1 MYLFLAQIRKPI
13 GELGEDMQVTLK
25 ITLIP
30 AAIALAF
37 AGSAWAQQVV
47 KIGHVAPISG
57 PSAHLGK
64 DNENAARMAIDELN
78 ARPFTINGQ
87 KVTLQLISEDD
98 GADPKQGTAVAQ
110 KLVDAHVNGVI
121 GHLNSGTTVPASKI
135 YNDAGIVQISPATT
149 APAYTRQRFPGA
161 FRTVASDAKLG
172 GTLAKYA
179 ADTLKVK
186 NIAIIDDRTTYGQ
199 GVADE
204 FVKGAKA
211 AGIKISGREFTNDK
225 ATDYTAILTSIKAKK
240 PDLIFFGGM
249 DSVAG
254 PMLKQIKALG
264 IPAAFMGG
272 DGMCT
277 EALGRLAGDGL
288 GEGKVI
294 CAEAGGVKGPQE
306 KVMEDFRARYKKK
319 FNQDVQL
326 YAPYVYDS
334 VMVMATAMQNAKS
347 ADPAKYLP
355 VLKAIKYEGV
365 TGTIQFDQAG
375 DIKDGALTLFT
386 YKGGKRSK
394 IDVVR

>member
-1 MYLFLAQIRKPI
+1 
-13 GELGEDMQVTLK
+13 MQVR
-25 ITLIP
+25 IRCIP
-30 AAIALAF
+30 VALATALAF
-37 AGSAWAQQVV
+37 AATGQASAQQVV
-47 KIGHVAPISG
+47 KIGQVSPISG

-78 ARPFTINGQ
+78 AKGFAINGQ
-87 KVTLQLISEDD
+87 KVTLQLVSEDD

-110 KLVDAHVNGVI
+110 KLVDAKVNGVV

-149 APAYTRQRFPGA
+149 APVYTHQHFPGA

-172 GTLAKYA
+172 SVLGKYATGTLNAK
-179 ADTLKVK
+179 T
-186 NIAIIDDRTTYGQ
+186 IAIIDDRTTYGQ

-204 FVKGAKA
+204 FVKGVRGA
-211 AGIKISGREFTNDK
+211 AGVRVVGREFTSAS

-264 IPAAFMGG
+264 ITAKVMGG

-277 EALGRLAGDGL
+277 DALGRLAGDGL
-288 GEGKVI
+288 GDNKVV

-306 KVMEDFRARYKKK
+306 KAMEDFRARYHKK
-319 FNQDVQL
+319 FNMDVQL

-355 VLKAIKYEGV
+355 ALKAIKYEGV
-365 TGTIQFDQAG
+365 TGTIQFDQNG

-386 YKGGKRSK
+386 YRGGKRTK
-394 IDVVR
+394 LDVVR

>member
-1 MYLFLAQIRKPI
+1 
-13 GELGEDMQVTLK
+13 MQVTTK
-25 ITLIP
+25 VIP
-30 AAIALAF
+30 FAIALAF
-37 AGSAWAQQVV
+37 AGAASAQQVV

-78 ARPFTINGQ
+78 SKGFAINGQ
-87 KVTLQLISEDD
+87 KVTLQLVSEDD

-110 KLVDAHVNGVI
+110 KLVDARVNGVI

-135 YNDAGIVQISPATT
+135 YNDAGIPQISPATT
-149 APAYTRQRFPGA
+149 APQYTAQRFPGA
-161 FRTVASDAKLG
+161 FRVVASDVKLG
-172 GTLAKYA
+172 STLGKYA
-179 ADTLKVK
+179 VDTVKAK

-199 GVADE
+199 GVADQ
-204 FVKGAKA
+204 FAKGVKGP
-211 AGIKISGREFTNDK
+211 GVRVVGREFTSAT

-254 PMLKQIKALG
+254 PMLKQVKALG
-264 IPAAFMGG
+264 IEARFMGG

-277 EALGRLAGDGL
+277 DALGRLAGAGL

-319 FNQDVQL
+319 FNMDVQL
-326 YAPYVYDS
+326 YAPYVYDA

-347 ADPAKYLP
+347 ADPARYLP
-355 VLKAIKYEGV
+355 ELKKIKYEGV
-365 TGTIQFDQAG
+365 TGTIQFDDKG
-375 DIKDGALTLFT
+375 DIRDGALTLFT

>member
-1 MYLFLAQIRKPI
+1 
-13 GELGEDMQVTLK
+13 MQVTTK
-25 ITLIP
+25 LIP
-30 AAIALAF
+30 FAIALAF
-37 AGSAWAQQVV
+37 AGTASAQQVV

-78 ARPFTINGQ
+78 AKGFTLNGQ
-87 KVTLQLISEDD
+87 KVTLQLVSEDD

-110 KLVDAHVNGVI
+110 KLVDAKVNGVI

-149 APAYTRQRFPGA
+149 APLYTHQHFPGA
-161 FRTVASDAKLG
+161 FRVVASDAKLG
-172 GTLAKYA
+172 STLGKYA
-179 ADTLKVK
+179 TDTLHAK

-204 FVKGAKA
+204 FAKSLKKP
-211 AGIKISGREFTNDK
+211 GIKVVGREFTSAT

-254 PMLKQIKALG
+254 PMLKQMKALG
-264 IPAAFMGG
+264 INAVFMGG
-272 DGMCT
+272 DGICT
-277 EALGRLAGDGL
+277 DALGRLAGDGI
-288 GEGKVI
+288 GEGRVY

-306 KVMEDFRARYKKK
+306 KAMEDFRARYKQK
-319 FNQDVQL
+319 FNMNVQL

-334 VMVMATAMQNAKS
+334 VMVMAKAMQNAKS

-355 VLKAIKYEGV
+355 ALKNIKYDGV
-365 TGTIQFDQAG
+365 TGTIQFDANG

-386 YKGGKRSK
+386 YKGGQRTKL
-394 IDVVR
+394 DVIR

>member
-1 MYLFLAQIRKPI
+1 
-13 GELGEDMQVTLK
+13 MQVTTK
-25 ITLIP
+25 LIP
-30 AAIALAF
+30 FAIALAF
-37 AGSAWAQQVV
+37 AGTAGAQQVV

-78 ARPFTINGQ
+78 AKGVTLNGQ

-110 KLVDAHVNGVI
+110 KLVDAKVNGVI

-149 APAYTRQRFPGA
+149 APVYTRQHFPGA
-161 FRTVASDAKLG
+161 FRVVASDAKLG
-172 GTLAKYA
+172 STLSKYA
-179 ADTLKVK
+179 IDTLHAK

-204 FVKGAKA
+204 FAKGLKKP
-211 AGIKISGREFTNDK
+211 GIKVVGREFTSAT
-225 ATDYTAILTSIKAKK
+225 ATDYTAILTSIKAKR

-254 PMLKQIKALG
+254 PMLKQMKALG
-264 IPAAFMGG
+264 ITAVFMGG

-277 EALGRLAGDGL
+277 DALGRLAGDGL
-288 GEGKVI
+288 GEGKVY

-319 FNQDVQL
+319 FNMDVQL

-355 VLKAIKYEGV
+355 VLKNIKYEGV
-365 TGTIQFDQAG
+365 TGTIQFDANG

-386 YKGGKRSK
+386 YKGGKRTK
-394 IDVVR
+394 LDVIR

>member
-1 MYLFLAQIRKPI
+1 
-13 GELGEDMQVTLK
+13 MQVT
-25 ITLIP
+25 TRLIP
-30 AAIALAF
+30 FAIALAF
-37 AGSAWAQQVV
+37 AGSAGAQQVV
-47 KIGHVAPISG
+47 KLGHVAPISG

-64 DNENAARMAIDELN
+64 DMENAARMAVDELN
-78 ARPFTINGQ
+78 AKGVAINGQ
-87 KVTLQLISEDD
+87 KVTIQLVSEDD

-110 KLVDAHVNGVI
+110 KLVDAHVNGII
-121 GHLNSGTTVPASKI
+121 GHLNSGTSIPASKI
-135 YNDAGIVQISPATT
+135 YHDAGIVQISPATT
-149 APAYTRQRFPGA
+149 APQYTAQRFPGA
-161 FRTVASDAKLG
+161 FRVVASDVKLG
-172 GTLAKYA
+172 ATMGKYA
-179 ADTLKVK
+179 VDTLKAK

-199 GVADE
+199 GVADQ
-204 FVKGAKA
+204 FAKGVKGG
-211 AGIKISGREFTNDK
+211 AGVRVVGREFTSAT

-264 IPAAFMGG
+264 IPATFMGG

-277 EALGRLAGDGL
+277 DALGRLAGAGL
-288 GEGKVI
+288 GEGKVF

-319 FNQDVQL
+319 FNMDVQL
-326 YAPYVYDS
+326 YAPYVYDA

-355 VLKAIKYEGV
+355 ELKKIKYEGV
-365 TGTIQFDQAG
+365 TGTIQFDDKG

-386 YKGGKRSK
+386 YKGGKRTRL
-394 IDVVR
+394 DVVR

>member
-1 MYLFLAQIRKPI
+1 
-13 GELGEDMQVTLK
+13 MQVTTK
-25 ITLIP
+25 LIP
-30 AAIALAF
+30 FAIALAF
-37 AGSAWAQQVV
+37 AGTASAQQVV

-64 DNENAARMAIDELN
+64 DNENAARMAVDELN
-78 ARPFTINGQ
+78 AKGVTLNGQ

-110 KLVDAHVNGVI
+110 KLVDAKVNGVI

-149 APAYTRQRFPGA
+149 APVYTRQHFPGA
-161 FRTVASDAKLG
+161 FRVVASDAKLG
-172 GTLAKYA
+172 STLSKYA
-179 ADTLKVK
+179 IDTLHAK

-204 FVKGAKA
+204 FAKGLKKP
-211 AGIKISGREFTNDK
+211 GIKVVGREFTSAT

-254 PMLKQIKALG
+254 PMLKQMKALG
-264 IPAAFMGG
+264 ITAVFMGG

-277 EALGRLAGDGL
+277 DALGRLAGDGL
-288 GEGKVI
+288 GEGRVY

-319 FNQDVQL
+319 FNMDVQL

-355 VLKAIKYEGV
+355 VLKNIKYEGV
-365 TGTIQFDQAG
+365 TGTIQFDANG

-386 YKGGKRSK
+386 YKGGKRTK
-394 IDVVR
+394 LDVIR

>member
-1 MYLFLAQIRKPI
+1 
-13 GELGEDMQVTLK
+13 MQVTTK
-25 ITLIP
+25 LIP
-30 AAIALAF
+30 FAIALAF
-37 AGSAWAQQVV
+37 AGTAGAQQVV

-78 ARPFTINGQ
+78 AKGFTLNGQ
-87 KVTLQLISEDD
+87 KVTLQLVSEDD

-110 KLVDAHVNGVI
+110 KLVDAKVNGVI

-149 APAYTRQRFPGA
+149 APVYTRQHFPGA
-161 FRTVASDAKLG
+161 FRVVASDAKLG
-172 GTLAKYA
+172 STLSKYA
-179 ADTLKVK
+179 TDTLHAK

-204 FVKGAKA
+204 FAKGLKKP
-211 AGIKISGREFTNDK
+211 GIKVVGREFTSAT
-225 ATDYTAILTSIKAKK
+225 ATDYTAILTSIKARK

-254 PMLKQIKALG
+254 PMLKQMKALG
-264 IPAAFMGG
+264 INAAFMGG

-277 EALGRLAGDGL
+277 DALGRLAGDGL
-288 GEGKVI
+288 GESHVY

-306 KVMEDFRARYKKK
+306 KVMEDFRARYQKK
-319 FNQDVQL
+319 FNMNVQL

-355 VLKAIKYEGV
+355 VLKNIKYEGV
-365 TGTIQFDQAG
+365 TGTIQFDANG
-375 DIKDGALTLFT
+375 DIKDGALTLYT
-386 YKGGKRSK
+386 YKGGKRTK
-394 IDVVR
+394 LDVIR

>member
-1 MYLFLAQIRKPI
+1 
-13 GELGEDMQVTLK
+13 MQVTTK
-25 ITLIP
+25 LIP
-30 AAIALAF
+30 FAIALAF
-37 AGSAWAQQVV
+37 AGTASAQQVV

-78 ARPFTINGQ
+78 AKGFTLNGQ
-87 KVTLQLISEDD
+87 KVTLQLVSEDD

-110 KLVDAHVNGVI
+110 KLVDAKVNGVI

-149 APAYTRQRFPGA
+149 APLYTHQHFPGA
-161 FRTVASDAKLG
+161 FRVVASDAKLG
-172 GTLAKYA
+172 STLSKYA
-179 ADTLKVK
+179 TDTLHAK

-204 FVKGAKA
+204 FAKGLKKP
-211 AGIKISGREFTNDK
+211 GIKVVGREFTSAT

-254 PMLKQIKALG
+254 PMLKQMKALG
-264 IPAAFMGG
+264 INAVFMGG
-272 DGMCT
+272 DGICT
-277 EALGRLAGDGL
+277 DALGRLAGDGI
-288 GEGKVI
+288 GEGRVY

-306 KVMEDFRARYKKK
+306 KAMEDFRARYKQK
-319 FNQDVQL
+319 FNMNVQL

-355 VLKAIKYEGV
+355 ALKNIKYEGV
-365 TGTIQFDQAG
+365 TGTIQFDANG

-386 YKGGKRSK
+386 YKGGQRTKL
-394 IDVVR
+394 DVIR

>member
-1 MYLFLAQIRKPI
+1 
-13 GELGEDMQVTLK
+13 MQVTTK
-25 ITLIP
+25 LIP
-30 AAIALAF
+30 FAIALAF
-37 AGSAWAQQVV
+37 AGTASAQQVV

-78 ARPFTINGQ
+78 AKGFTLNGQ
-87 KVTLQLISEDD
+87 KATLQLISEDD

-110 KLVDAHVNGVI
+110 KLVDAKVNGVI

-149 APAYTRQRFPGA
+149 APVYTRQRFPGA
-161 FRTVASDAKLG
+161 FRVVASDAKLG
-172 GTLAKYA
+172 STLSKYA
-179 ADTLKVK
+179 IDTLHAK

-204 FVKGAKA
+204 FAKGLKKP
-211 AGIKISGREFTNDK
+211 GIKVVGREFTSAT

-254 PMLKQIKALG
+254 PMLKQMKALG
-264 IPAAFMGG
+264 IQAVFMGG

-277 EALGRLAGDGL
+277 DALGRLAGDGL
-288 GEGKVI
+288 GEGKVY

-319 FNQDVQL
+319 FNMDVQL

-347 ADPAKYLP
+347 ADSAKYLP
-355 VLKAIKYEGV
+355 VLKNIKYEGV
-365 TGTIQFDQAG
+365 TGTIQFDANG

-386 YKGGKRSK
+386 YKGGKRTK
-394 IDVVR
+394 LDVIR